1 MPENYEEIVM
11 GLITHAGS
19 CKSLAFAALQ
29 AAKTQDYTLSLQLLT
44 NADEEAKKAHHI
56 QTTLIGMD
64 EGEGKIQ
71 VHLVMVHAQ
80 DHLMTAMLARE
91 LIAELI
97 ILHRQKN

>member
-1 MPENYEEIVM
+1 MPENYEEIIM

-29 AAKTQDYTLSLQLLT
+29 AAKNQDHARSLQLLT
-44 NADEEAKKAHHI
+44 NADEEAKKAHQI
-56 QTTLIGMD
+56 QTSLIGID
-64 EGEGKIQ
+64 EGEGKIP
-71 VHLVMVHAQ
+71 VHLIMVHAQ

-97 ILHRQKN
+97 ILHQQKN